1 VHSYESSAAYEP
13 TGAPGHSDDRVG
25 WVNLLTPSRTQIKE
39 LHSTAA
45 NSCLIQAEKWRP
57 EEAVA

>member
-1 VHSYESSAAYEP
+1 V
-13 TGAPGHSDDRVG
+13 D
-25 WVNLLTPSRTQIKE
+25 LLPPSCTQIKE

-45 NSCLIQAEKWRP
+45 NSCLIQVEKWRP